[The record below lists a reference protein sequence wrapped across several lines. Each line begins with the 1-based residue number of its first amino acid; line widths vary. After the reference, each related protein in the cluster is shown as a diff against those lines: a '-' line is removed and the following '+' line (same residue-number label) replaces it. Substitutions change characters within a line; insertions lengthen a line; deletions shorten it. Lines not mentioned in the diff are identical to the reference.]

1 LRKFLK
7 IAGIAI
13 SIVLLL
19 AGIAGGLLYAM
30 MRHFYPSPPQAHY
43 GRPKDPLE
51 AQRQDLDYFAKLIAM
66 DRSYSAEARAQALQR
81 IADLV
86 ELKTII
92 LRPNFR
98 VSLMEI
104 AALADNGHTR
114 LDSDSGADPMELPVR
129 VAAFS
134 DGIYVLHAT
143 KPYADLLGGK
153 LVSIDGHPIDEV
165 MARLE
170 ALRGGTPQWRKAWAQ
185 VYISWQDVLVG
196 AGVTPGMGHSTWTVT
211 SPSGKPV
218 TRVLT
223 PYTPSEDEPD
233 VFVNR
238 IYSPEPLKELGA
250 DWVAYQPDRPLPIT
264 FSDFDAT
271 FLRSRLPHSCVML
284 IEFRSNDDVG
294 NNHIR
299 DFEAATKVDMQSS
312 KPCGLIFDNRF
323 NAGGNL
329 TKTIFFAE
337 DLPNLI
343 SPNGHIYLL
352 TSGMTFSAG
361 ITTTVLIKHA
371 GGDRVT
377 ILGEPV
383 GDRLAFF
390 AEGRRG
396 CLPNYP
402 LCLHYETGKH
412 DYGHSCTNVDT
423 CFWLNW
429 LLPLRVKTL
438 QPDETITMTF
448 DDWRQGR
455 DPVFERA
462 MKLAGTGSQSLAEKK
477 FELRLAQGNHAQ
489 SPLPN

>member
-1 LRKFLK
+1 MHESRLEGRNGGALRKFLK
-7 IAGIAI
+7 IGGIALGV
-13 SIVLLL
+13 VLLL
-19 AGIAGGLLYAM
+19 VVIVAGLVYAT
-30 MRHFYPSPPQAHY
+30 MRHFYPSPPQANY
-43 GRPKDPLE
+43 SRPKDPLE
-51 AQRQDLDYFAKLIAM
+51 AQRQDLDYFAKLIGM
-66 DRSYSAEARAQALQR
+66 DRSYSTEARAEAQHRLTEL
-81 IADLV
+81 ADSNTV
-86 ELKTII
+86 IP
-92 LRPNFR
+92 RPNFR
-98 VSLMEI
+98 VALMKI

-134 DGIYVLHAT
+134 DGIYILHAT
-143 KPYADLLGGK
+143 KAYADLLGGK
-153 LVSIDGHPIDEV
+153 IVSIDGHRIDEV

-170 ALRGGTPQWRKAWAQ
+170 QLRGGTPQWRKEYAQ

-196 AGVTPGMGHSTWTVT
+196 AGIAPDMGHSTWTVT
-211 SPSGKPV
+211 SPSGTTV
-218 TRVLT
+218 TRTLT
-223 PYTPSEDEPD
+223 PYKPSEDEPD
-233 VFVNR
+233 IFVNR
-238 IYSPEPLKELGA
+238 IYSAEPLKELGA
-250 DWVAYQPDRPLPIT
+250 DWVAYQPERPSPIT

-271 FLRSRLPHSCVML
+271 FRRVRLPHSCVML
-284 IEFRSNDDVG
+284 IQFRSNDDEG
-294 NNHIR
+294 NNYIKN
-299 DFEAATKVDMQSS
+299 FEAATRADMQGN
-312 KPCGLIFDNRF
+312 KPCQLIFDNRF

-329 TKTIFFAE
+329 TKTIFFAR
-337 DLPNLI
+337 DLPHLI
-343 SPNGHIYLL
+343 SASGHIYLL

-361 ITTTVLIKHA
+361 ITTTALIKHS
-371 GGDRVT
+371 GGDRVI

-412 DYGHSCTNVDT
+412 DYGHSCTNLDT

-438 QPDETITMTF
+438 QPDEIITMTF

-462 MKLAGTGSQSLAEKK
+462 TVLANRNE
-477 FELRLAQGNHAQ
+477 
-489 SPLPN
+489 P